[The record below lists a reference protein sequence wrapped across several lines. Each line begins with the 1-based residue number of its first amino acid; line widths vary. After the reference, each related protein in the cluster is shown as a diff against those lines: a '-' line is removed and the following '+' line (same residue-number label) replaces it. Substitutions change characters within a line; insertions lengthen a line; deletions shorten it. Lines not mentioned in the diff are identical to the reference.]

1 NLYLSTDAG
10 RTFPTVI
17 ASSTT
22 PDGQHTWTVP
32 DLNTARARIR
42 VEAVDGDGNVGYDES
57 ASDLTIGEPPADAN
71 DDGRVDDLDTAVLA
85 SCLGGPDASPA
96 PKSPRTAAD
105 CLAAFDADA
114 DGDVD

>member
-1 NLYLSTDAG
+1 VMHVPVPRGGENPTAYLQTLRGGEVLVPGTTADIRWVNDDDVYTNRVNLYLSTDAG

-57 ASDLTIGEPPADAN
+57 ASDLTIGE
-71 DDGRVDDLDTAVLA
+71 
-85 SCLGGPDASPA
+85 
-96 PKSPRTAAD
+96 
-105 CLAAFDADA
+105 
-114 DGDVD
+114 